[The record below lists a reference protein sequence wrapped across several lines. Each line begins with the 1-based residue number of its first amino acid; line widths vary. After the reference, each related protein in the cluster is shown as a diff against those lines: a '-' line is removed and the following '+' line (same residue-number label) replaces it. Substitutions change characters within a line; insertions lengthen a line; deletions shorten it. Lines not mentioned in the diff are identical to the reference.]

1 VAFADEQQATSSLQ
15 TQPAS
20 DATKASSSG
29 RKNAHQVAAEHQ
41 QEVAILQELL
51 KKQGLS
57 TLPLRL
63 NSGDA
68 ELIRY
73 CLLHANVASMS
84 ETLAVYSVS
93 TEQGLVC
100 FQICHCCWS
109 FSRHFRTGKVR
120 SRKRL
125 LPLMDV
131 V

>member
-1 VAFADEQQATSSLQ
+1 MAFVDEQQATSSLQ

-20 DATKASSSG
+20 DATRASSSG
-29 RKNAHQVAAEHQ
+29 RKSAHQVAAEHQ

-63 NSGDA
+63 NSGDP

-73 CLLHANVASMS
+73 CLLHANVASVS

-93 TEQGLVC
+93 TEQGLVFFRYAIAAGAFRATSEQEKC
-100 FQICHCCWS
+100 VLAKDCC
-109 FSRHFRTGKVR
+109 
-120 SRKRL
+120 L
-125 LPLMDV
+125 
-131 V
+131 